1 MPTPNLS
8 IIVPLYNE
16 EESLESLA
24 DWIHQVMKDAQLSYE
39 LIFVDDGSDDLSWR
53 VIEKIQKKYP
63 KSVRGLSFLR
73 NYGKSAALQVGF
85 QTASAGVIV
94 TIDADLQDSPSEI
107 PALYDMIAKSGY
119 DLVSGWKKH
128 RKDSFIKISTSKFFN
143 WITARISGIT
153 LHDFNCGLK
162 AYRADLVKAIYLQ
175 GDMHRY
181 IPLLAKWNGFP
192 RITEKIVTH
201 YPRKYGKSKYGWD
214 RFMHGFLDLLSIS
227 FVEKFKQRPMHFFGF
242 WGTMCF
248 LFGTCIACYLVGQKL
263 YRLSE
268 DLPARDVV
276 DQPLFYF
283 ALVGIVVG
291 MQMFL
296 AGFLAEITASTLN
309 KTRTTKEY
317 IIKKYM

>member
-1 MPTPNLS
+1 MAVPKLS
-8 IIVPLYNE
+8 IVVPLYNE
-16 EESLESLA
+16 EQSLEILA
-24 DWIHQVMKDAQLSYE
+24 DWIHQVMQNAQLSYE

-53 VIEKIQKKYP
+53 VIEKIEKKYP
-63 KSVRGLSFLR
+63 QRVRALSFLR
-73 NYGKSAALQVGF
+73 NYGKSAALHMGF
-85 QTASAGVIV
+85 QVASAEVII
-94 TIDADLQDSPSEI
+94 TIDADLQDSPDEM
-107 PALYDMIAKSGY
+107 PALYEMIAKGGY
-119 DLVSGWKKH
+119 DLVSGWK
-128 RKDSFIKISTSKFFN
+128 RRRQDSFIKVSTSRFFN
-143 WITARISGIT
+143 WVTARISGID

-162 AYRADLVKAIYLQ
+162 AYRADLVKMLYLQ

-181 IPLLAKWNGFP
+181 LPLLAKWNGFP
-192 RITEKIVTH
+192 RITEKSVAH

-214 RFMHGFLDLLSIS
+214 RFIHGFLDLLSIS
-227 FVEKFKQRPMHFFGF
+227 FVEKFKRRPMHFFGF

-248 LFGTCIACYLVGQKL
+248 LFGAFIACYLVGQKL

-296 AGFLAEITASTLN
+296 AGFLAEMTASALN
-309 KTRTTKEY
+309 KTNTNREY
-317 IIKKYM
+317 IVKKQL